1 MWVCFLDKGSGSQ
14 SILLVKL
21 GVITGW
27 RGKRIFHENHSP
39 IRRLQFAPSELIS
52 ECVSNNK
59 LLPQITKNKR
69 ERGRKVLKKRMELLC
84 HSGRVR
90 YYQKI
95 KTFRE
100 NSLFPKSEKGMSANA
115 SVIVCGGESGP

>member
-1 MWVCFLDKGSGSQ
+1 MKTILQ
-14 SILLVKL
+14 SD
-21 GVITGW
+21 GCQQ
-27 RGKRIFHENHSP
+27 
-39 IRRLQFAPSELIS
+39 LQFAPSELIS

-100 NSLFPKSEKGMSANA
+100 NSLFPKSKKGMSANA